1 MSLEQVR
8 DRDNGFG
15 NIDFFGFKGLHDVQE
30 IIVDLW
36 SIFESH
42 SYLIQ
47 VLDSIFRI
55 KLSHDI
61 KFSLYM
67 DLSVFLF
74 LFLEM
79 SERKRQ

>member
-15 NIDFFGFKGLHDVQE
+15 SIDFFGFKGLHDVQE

-42 SYLIQ
+42 SYLI
-47 VLDSIFRI
+47 
-55 KLSHDI
+55 
-61 KFSLYM
+61 
-67 DLSVFLF
+67 
-74 LFLEM
+74 
-79 SERKRQ
+79 